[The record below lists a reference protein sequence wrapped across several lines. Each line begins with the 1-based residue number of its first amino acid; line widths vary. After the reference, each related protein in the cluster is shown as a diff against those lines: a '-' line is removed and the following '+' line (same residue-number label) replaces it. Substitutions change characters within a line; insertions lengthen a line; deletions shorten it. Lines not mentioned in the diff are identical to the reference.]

1 LLAHVTQECGK
12 IFYFVNIPKDEL
24 VIYMVIVKWRH
35 TTYAY
40 GVLRLCKD
48 LGPKMPKKTGQR
60 NQSKH
65 LK

>member
-48 LGPKMPKKTGQR
+48 LGPKMPKKT
-60 NQSKH
+60 
-65 LK
+65 